1 MPFYPVITMRT
12 LRTMLLVLAASASG
26 ACASS
31 GKPGVPVQDGTYEFV
46 TRTGG
51 FGDLTGRLTL
61 RDGQTSIQPLQG
73 QCREDPSRT
82 GVERLRFLC
91 DVGTEI
97 ENVTFTIDRRLPLT
111 RSVWGGFVRQ
121 TRTRTVCD
129 QYAME
134 NGRQVCVRT
143 REETYEVRTPVS
155 GPLTFVPL

>member
-1 MPFYPVITMRT
+1 MH
-12 LRTMLLVLAASASG
+12 VLCVLILAVAATTSV

-31 GKPGVPVQDGTYEFV
+31 GARSAPLEDGTYEFI

-61 RDGQTSIQPLQG
+61 RDGQPSLQPLQG

-82 GVERLRFLC
+82 GVERFRFLC
-91 DVGTEI
+91 DIGSEI
-97 ENVTFTIDRRLPLT
+97 ENVTLTIDRRLPLT
-111 RSVWGGFVRQ
+111 RSVWSGFVRQ
-121 TRTRTVCD
+121 TRTRSVCD

-155 GPLTFVPL
+155 GPLTFVPAT